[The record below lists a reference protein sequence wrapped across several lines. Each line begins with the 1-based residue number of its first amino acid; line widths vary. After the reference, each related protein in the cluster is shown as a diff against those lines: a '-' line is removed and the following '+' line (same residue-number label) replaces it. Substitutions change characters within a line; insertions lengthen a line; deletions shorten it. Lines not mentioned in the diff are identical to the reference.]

1 MLRTILLTAL
11 SCILA
16 LGLGGGSAWFALD
29 RADALGALNI
39 GKWVA
44 YPEAGTDRADPYTRA
59 RIARNAA
66 LPLAPA
72 EGLVFSRRSDESD
85 RPLRAGCQYIL
96 EGRLP
101 SARFWTL
108 HAAPLSSDASI
119 ADEDRRVA
127 LHSRALLRQPD
138 GSIRIAIGPTIR
150 PGNWLPVAG
159 NGPFRLILSLYDTPL
174 GSGTSIS
181 PLGMPTVTPE
191 ESCNA

>member
-1 MLRTILLTAL
+1 MIRTILLTAL
-11 SCILA
+11 SCIVA

-29 RADALGALNI
+29 RADALGALNA

-72 EGLVFSRRSDESD
+72 EGLVFTRRSDEAD
-85 RPLRAGCQYIL
+85 NPLRAECQYVL
-96 EGRLP
+96 AGRLP

-108 HAAPLSSDASI
+108 HVASLSTTTSM
-119 ADEDRRVA
+119 ADTERRAA

-138 GSIRIAIGPTIR
+138 GSIRITIGPKIR
-150 PGNWLPVAG
+150 AGNWLPVSG
-159 NGPFRLILSLYDTPL
+159 EGPFRLVLSLYDTPL
-174 GSGTSIS
+174 GSGTSIT
-181 PLGMPTVTPE
+181 PLGMPTMTLE
-191 ESCNA
+191 EPCNA